1 MTKPIMNWFSLL
13 LALTST
19 SCGIAFAANS
29 PTLSFAKR
37 SQSNF
42 AAASHHR
49 RIPYGGAAAA
59 AGVAATTR
67 SGSSTSDSS
76 STTLYAASTMDGSTE
91 IAGNQKVCFGSVIL
105 CFGISIYV
113 TSLTNFLLL

>member
-37 SQSNF
+37 GQSTF
-42 AAASHHR
+42 DASNR
-49 RIPYGGAAAA
+49 RQIPYGGAAATRTAA
-59 AGVAATTR
+59 AG
-67 SGSSTSDSS
+67 SKSTAVH
-76 STTLYAASTMDGSTE
+76 AASQMGGSTE
-91 IAGNQKVCFGSVIL
+91 VTGNLKVCSVID
-105 CFGISIYV
+105 FR
-113 TSLTNFLLL
+113 